1 MHTWYLEG
9 KGMKMQSVL
18 NKCAP
23 RSIPVTMT
31 FVITG
36 CDLNQLNG
44 ESSVS
49 EQFVTEKKGKSYLT
63 GKT

>member
-1 MHTWYLEG
+1 
-9 KGMKMQSVL
+9 
-18 NKCAP
+18 
-23 RSIPVTMT
+23 MT

-49 EQFVTEKKGKSYLT
+49 EQFVMEKKENHV
-63 GKT
+63 